1 MSTISRCK
9 PWSWD
14 DFPDLM
20 NIRHVM
26 VVLDVSENTF
36 YELCKSGFL
45 REIVVHCGRQLR
57 ISKASLRRVLE
68 GGVQ

>member
-1 MSTISRCK
+1 
-9 PWSWD
+9 
-14 DFPDLM
+14 
-20 NIRHVM
+20 M